1 VRLLRILVVAASL
14 AGCAG
19 PPQSAYVGSSS
30 RSDAQG
36 VGLGRNGSGEACTQ
50 QVSGAGADIFCGTWD
65 QPSGHVAKAE
75 GSPADLRQVA
85 VSSRW
90 RNALDNRFECGEP
103 ASTTILGNT
112 PAFLLNCTRKIGG
125 WPQAALV
132 AAVDGQ
138 VYVADG
144 ILPALPVLERS
155 VGILSGRVSA
165 QAAPAMAPG
174 SADALLASRLAA
186 QAFSAGDIG
195 QYQQLMLAGSRANL
209 AESFVAAERAYRA
222 AYNLQRKALGV
233 NDPNTAIP
241 LMLVALQLS
250 DEGRTVEADDA
261 FSNAARLVAQAADAT
276 ALPRLQHYRGLN
288 ALNENK
294 PAEALALLR
303 AAEAGYTA
311 LLPQDMLALRPLR
324 AAGPLAVARRGGGSL
339 TETSSDSMLLEPDQQ
354 TALIGVIETRRYE
367 AITLRELGRS
377 DDAKAMI
384 RSAEALSAARGLQQR
399 DLTARL
405 YRTAS
410 IVDNVAQRGSGY
422 DFILRASRDFALAQP
437 GTRPLAQTLLL
448 RADQELQSGSL
459 ANALDL
465 CRRGSALLREIK
477 AGTSIEL
484 LLPCLSTFAAEA
496 DQQPAQRQALL
507 AEMFAASQL
516 VQGSITVQQIAQ
528 ASARL
533 SESAKDPRIGAA
545 IRRQQDASLALA
557 EIQRRFDTA
566 TQQGG
571 RVERGGET
579 LSLDELAKQVAA
591 AQTALS
597 DADAALQAASPNY
610 GQLVQE
616 VVPAQDVL
624 AALAPGEAF
633 VSMSLAPESGW
644 MFLLRDGE
652 VSVAPAKAGS
662 TAITAL
668 VKRVRATIEPTRDTP
683 PPFDIAAS
691 QAIYSDTLGQFGPRL
706 DGLTSLTVAPVGS
719 LLSLPF
725 GLLLTGPATQDG
737 LATAP
742 WLIQKVAI
750 SHVPAPANF
759 ISLRRAAA
767 VSRATQPWFGFGDFR
782 PVTVQQAE
790 QTFPSASCEDSA
802 KLFAGLPPL
811 PFARRELEAS
821 RLLLGGSP
829 ADSLEG
835 VAFNTP
841 RVMQQD
847 LHPYRVLH
855 FATHALLPSD
865 LRCQTEP
872 AIVTSDPPGATNANG
887 ALLTSS
893 DVTAMQLDADVVILS
908 ACNSGGPNG
917 ETSGESLSG
926 LARAFF
932 YAGARALMVTHW
944 SVNDQATAFLVA
956 GTLKRVGSDHL
967 GVAEALRQAQ
977 LSMLAGAGHT
987 LPASIAHPFYWAPFA
1002 LVGEGRGRALSA
1014 KAGAADA
1021 GLNRMQSQL

>member
-1 VRLLRILVVAASL
+1 
-14 AGCAG
+14 
-19 PPQSAYVGSSS
+19 
-30 RSDAQG
+30 
-36 VGLGRNGSGEACTQ
+36 
-50 QVSGAGADIFCGTWD
+50 
-65 QPSGHVAKAE
+65 
-75 GSPADLRQVA
+75 
-85 VSSRW
+85 
-90 RNALDNRFECGEP
+90 
-103 ASTTILGNT
+103 
-112 PAFLLNCTRKIGG
+112 
-125 WPQAALV
+125 
-132 AAVDGQ
+132 
-138 VYVADG
+138 
-144 ILPALPVLERS
+144 
-155 VGILSGRVSA
+155 
-165 QAAPAMAPG
+165 M
-174 SADALLASRLAA
+174 
-186 QAFSAGDIG
+186 
-195 QYQQLMLAGSRANL
+195 
-209 AESFVAAERAYRA
+209 
-222 AYNLQRKALGV
+222 
-233 NDPNTAIP
+233 
-241 LMLVALQLS
+241 LS
-250 DEGRTVEADDA
+250 DEVSA
-261 FSNAARLVAQAADAT
+261 
-276 ALPRLQHYRGLN
+276 
-288 ALNENK
+288 
-294 PAEALALLR
+294 
-303 AAEAGYTA
+303 
-311 LLPQDMLALRPLR
+311 
-324 AAGPLAVARRGGGSL
+324 
-339 TETSSDSMLLEPDQQ
+339 DSMLLEPDQQ

-367 AITLRELGRS
+367 AITLRELGRT
-377 DDAKAMI
+377 DEAKAMI

-410 IVDNVAQRGSGY
+410 IVDDVAQRGSGY

-448 RADQELQSGSL
+448 RADQELRSGSL
-459 ANALDL
+459 NDALDL
-465 CRRGSALLREIK
+465 CRRAGALLQEIK

-484 LLPCLSTFAAEA
+484 LMPCLSTFAAQAER
-496 DQQPAQRQALL
+496 QPAQRQPLL
-507 AEMFAASQL
+507 AEMFALSQL

-557 EIQRRFDTA
+557 EMQRRFDTA
-566 TQQGG
+566 TARGG
-571 RVERGGET
+571 GARGGET
-579 LSLDELAKQVAA
+579 LSTDELAKQVAA
-591 AQTALS
+591 AQTTLS
-597 DADAALQAASPNY
+597 DADAALQAAAPNY

-616 VVPAQDVL
+616 VVPAADVL
-624 AALAPGEAF
+624 AALAPDEAF
-633 VSMSLAPESGW
+633 VSMSLAPDSGW
-644 MFLLRDGE
+644 VFLLRGGE
-652 VSVAPAKAGS
+652 ISVAPAKAGT
-662 TAITAL
+662 TAITDL
-668 VKRVRATIEPTRDTP
+668 VKRVRATIEPTGDTP

-691 QAIYSDTLGQFGPRL
+691 QAIYTDTLGQLGPRL
-706 DGLTSLTVAPVGS
+706 DGLKSLTVAPVGS

-725 GLLLTGPATQDG
+725 GLLLTGPATQDA

-759 ISLRRAAA
+759 VSLRRAAA
-767 VSRATQPWFGFGDFR
+767 TSRATQPWFGFGDFR
-782 PVTVQQAE
+782 PVTLQQAE
-790 QTFPSASCEDSA
+790 HTFPSASCEDSA

-835 VAFNTP
+835 AAFNTP
-841 RVMQQD
+841 RVLQQD

-865 LRCQTEP
+865 LRCETEP
-872 AIVTSDPPGATNANG
+872 AIVTSDPPGAQNANG

-893 DVTAMQLDADVVILS
+893 DITAMQLDADVVILS

-1002 LVGEGRGRALSA
+1002 LVGEGRGRTL
-1014 KAGAADA
+1014 AADA
-1021 GLNRMQSQL
+1021 GPNRLL

>member
-1 VRLLRILVVAASL
+1 MRPLRIVLLAAAFL

-19 PPQSAYVGSSS
+19 PPPSAYVGNNSK
-30 RSDAQG
+30 AVGGG

-50 QVSGAGADIFCGTWD
+50 QAGGSGADIFCGTWD
-65 QPSGHVAKAE
+65 QPSGHVAKSD
-75 GSPADLRQVA
+75 GSAADLRQVA

-103 ASTTILGNT
+103 APTMILGNA
-112 PAFLLNCTRKIGG
+112 PALLLNCTRKVGG
-125 WPQAALV
+125 WPQAGLV

-155 VGILSGRVSA
+155 IGVLSGRVSA
-165 QAAPAMAPG
+165 EAAPAMAPG
-174 SADALLASRLAA
+174 QADALLASRLAA

-222 AYNLQRKALGV
+222 AYDLQRKALGAA
-233 NDPNTAIP
+233 DPNTAIP

-250 DEGRTVEADDA
+250 DEGRTAEADDA
-261 FSNAARLVAQAADAT
+261 FSNAARLLPKAADAT

-294 PAEALALLR
+294 PAEALPLLK
-303 AAEAGYTA
+303 AAEAGYAT
-311 LLPQDMLALRPLR
+311 LLPPDMLALRPPR
-324 AAGPLAVARRGGGSL
+324 TQGPIAVSRREGGSL

-377 DDAKAMI
+377 DEAKAMI

-410 IVDNVAQRGSGY
+410 IVDDVAERGSGY
-422 DFILRASRDFALAQP
+422 DFMLRASRDFALAQP
-437 GTRPLAQTLLL
+437 GTRPLAQTLFL
-448 RADQELQSGSL
+448 RADQELQSGSVGS
-459 ANALDL
+459 ALDL
-465 CRRGSALLREIK
+465 CRQGAALLREIK

-484 LLPCLSTFAAEA
+484 LLPCLSTYAAQA
-496 DQQPAQRQALL
+496 DRQPAQRQALL

-557 EIQRRFDTA
+557 EIQRRFDAA
-566 TQQGG
+566 TQQSGG
-571 RVERGGET
+571 ARGGEA
-579 LSLDELAKQVAA
+579 LSADELAKQVAA
-591 AQTALS
+591 AQTTLA

-624 AALAPGEAF
+624 TALRPGEAF
-633 VSMSLAPESGW
+633 VSMALAPQSGW
-644 MFLLRDGE
+644 MFLLRDGQI
-652 VSVAPAKAGS
+652 SVAPAKAGS
-662 TAITAL
+662 IAIAAL
-668 VKRVRATIEPTRDTP
+668 VTRVRTTIEPTGNTP
-683 PPFDIAAS
+683 PAFDIASS
-691 QAIYSDTLGQFGPRL
+691 QAIYADTLGQLAPGM
-706 DGLTSLTVAPVGS
+706 DGLTSLVVAPEGS

-725 GLLLTGPATQDG
+725 ALLLTGPATQDS

-742 WLIQKVAI
+742 WLIQKVAV

-759 ISLRRAAA
+759 VSLRRVAAI
-767 VSRATQPWFGFGDFR
+767 SRATQPWFGFGDFR
-782 PVTVQQAE
+782 PVTVRQAE
-790 QTFPSASCEDSA
+790 QTFPSASCQDSA

-811 PFARRELEAS
+811 PFAGRELEAS

-835 VAFNTP
+835 AAFNTP

-872 AIVTSDPPGATNANG
+872 AIVTSDPPGAQNADG

-893 DVTAMQLDADVVILS
+893 DITAMQLDADVVILS

-944 SVNDQATAFLVA
+944 SVNDQATAYLVA
-956 GTLKRVGSDHL
+956 GTLKRIGSDHL

-1002 LVGEGRGRALSA
+1002 LVGEGGGRAL
-1014 KAGAADA
+1014 AADQ
-1021 GLNRMQSQL
+1021 GSNRIQSQL